1 MPSHILR
8 STMILLDVRFS
19 AEFIGVY
26 KSGSWF
32 VRQVFVIPASENS
45 PIFFSKDKGF
55 VTVQLARN
63 WS

>member
-1 MPSHILR
+1 
-8 STMILLDVRFS
+8 MILLDDRFS

-32 VRQVFVIPASENS
+32 VRQVFEMPYSENS
-45 PIFFSKDKGF
+45 PSFFSKDRGF